1 MKTKITILRG
11 DITKVTFDAIVNAAN
26 TSLLGGS
33 GVDGAIHRA
42 GGPRILEECRKIG
55 RCRVGQAVI
64 TTGGNLPAG
73 YVIHTVGPVWNG
85 GSTRV
90 ADLLTD
96 CYYNSLALAVEKGL
110 KTIAFPNISTGIY
123 GFPKKEACKIAVRTI
138 REFVEYIPGLEEVQ
152 FVCFDEEN
160 YALYENILS
169 PAKEAARLIQQ
180 IETAFAHVP
189 FPRETWAQADLRD
202 DYIDHGPQW
211 EAAYANAWKGHW
223 KDLPETELRPASALS
238 FLKPDGMRYYY
249 PACMCYCLR
258 HFQDTDPGNIFD
270 STLFAAEKQ
279 VGLEDYFENR
289 FSLFDDAQRGAVAAF
304 LAFFELVFDHSNAST
319 ALKGYWKAYLKG

>member
-1 MKTKITILRG
+1 MKTKITLHRG

-55 RCRVGQAVI
+55 GCKTGQAVI
-64 TTGGNLPAG
+64 TTGGNLPAS

-85 GSTRV
+85 GTKRE

-96 CYYNSLALAVEKGL
+96 CYANALALAVEKGL

-123 GFPKKEACKIAVRTI
+123 GFPKREACKIAVRTV
-138 REFVEYIPGLEEVQ
+138 RDFVEYVPGLAEVQ

-160 YALYENILS
+160 YALYETALF

-180 IETAFAHVP
+180 IETAFAGVP

-211 EAAYANAWKGHW
+211 EAAYANAWKGPW
-223 KDLPETELRPASALS
+223 KDMPETELRPASAIS

-258 HFQDTDPGNIFD
+258 HFQDNDPGNLFE
-270 STLFAAEKQ
+270 STLFAAEKR
-279 VGLEDYFENR
+279 VGLEAYFEER
-289 FSLFDDAQRGAVAAF
+289 FSLFDDAQRSAVAGFLEFFELAFDHPNAVAA
-304 LAFFELVFDHSNAST
+304 LRL
-319 ALKGYWKAYLKG
+319 YWKEWLK